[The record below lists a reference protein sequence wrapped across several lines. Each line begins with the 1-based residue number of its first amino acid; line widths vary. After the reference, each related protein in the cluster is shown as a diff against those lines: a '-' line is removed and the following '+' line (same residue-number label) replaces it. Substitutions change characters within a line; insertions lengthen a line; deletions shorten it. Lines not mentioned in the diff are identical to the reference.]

1 MKTIMILA
9 TLAFSSQI
17 NAAASGPVC
26 YLDIT
31 KNNVTERTEIK
42 LIEIKNPKADIPG
55 YFFNAETDKY
65 TLSVFNADGNYNA
78 TLIVGRKTVEG
89 SVSDEDLVLELDSRG
104 SNYLLNCPKYIF

>member
-17 NAAASGPVC
+17 FAAPVC

-31 KNNVTERTEIK
+31 KNNVTERTEIN
-42 LIEIKNPKADIPG
+42 LVEIQHPNADIPG
-55 YFFNAETDKY
+55 YYVNAETDKY
-65 TLSVFNADGNYNA
+65 TLSVFNADGNYNG

-89 SVSDEDLVLELDSRG
+89 SVTDADLVLELDAKG
-104 SNYLLNCPKYIF
+104 SNYLLTCPKYIF

>member
-1 MKTIMILA
+1 MILA

-17 NAAASGPVC
+17 FAAASGPVC

-42 LIEIKNPKADIPG
+42 LTEVQHPNADIPG
-55 YFFNAETDKY
+55 YVIHTETDKY
-65 TLSVFNADGNYNA
+65 RLSVFNADGNYNA
-78 TLIVGRKTVEG
+78 TLVVGAKTVEA

-104 SNYLLNCPKYIF
+104 SNYLLNCPRYIY